1 MIPFINRTADILL
14 SDHIE
19 ARDVNVRE
27 VIDDFRGQ
35 FDNFT
40 DIFEAIVFMAPGRYR
55 ITCKSARKLEVA
67 ENLGLLVRGHPV
79 VFKPISTFKW
89 VNITRLSYGVPDEEI
104 TKAMAIYGP
113 IKLIRSEQYS
123 RVYTGVRNILM
134 EVIND
139 IPTRVRIAG
148 HWCTVHYKGQKRP
161 CFSCGK
167 EGHFSSK
174 CPDKRIQQSPTLPV
188 IPAVVPASVSGASTS
203 GEIETRHVLHDLLL
217 QVSDGL
223 VSGVP
228 LNQNPINDTLVV
240 VEHPASFASVLARD
254 NDNAL
259 LTVPGIVQSSPDQDS
274 SEVINDEVSA
284 VVQRV
289 ASSESVLHV
298 GEDADVPVVSVQEQ
312 SAVLTLESSE
322 VVETNFAEH
331 ADLPLDG
338 TVTGSPRPSK
348 LASKRGSRKSKP
360 RSRSRSPLRDEATHR
375 LSSSTDSSPEDFDD
389 CSFESESA
397 KSQILSPSMG
407 DDGDGKSPDNIF
419 ASLTA
424 SDIWT
429 SPLTQF
435 TPNLPCDPQE
445 RLRFPTEPVA
455 SQASDESSFIS
466 RFFAPSDSP
475 PNGEESS

>member
-19 ARDVNVRE
+19 AHYVNVRE

-40 DIFEAIVFMAPGRYR
+40 ETFEAIVFMAPGRYR
-55 ITCKSARKLEVA
+55 ITCKSPRKLEAA

-79 VFKPISTFKW
+79 SFKPISTFKW

-104 TKAMAIYGP
+104 TKAMAVYGP
-113 IKLIRSEQYS
+113 IKLIHNEQYS

-134 EVIND
+134 EVVHD
-139 IPTRVRIAG
+139 IPMRVRIAG

-174 CPDKRIQQSPTLPV
+174 CPDKHVQPPPTLPV
-188 IPAVVPASVSGASTS
+188 IPTVAPAGVSEASTS
-203 GEIETRHVLHDLLL
+203 GEVETRHVLNDLLS

-223 VSGVP
+223 VNGVT
-228 LNQNPINDTLVV
+228 LNQSSLNDALVV
-240 VEHPASFASVLARD
+240 VEHPASFASVLSRA
-254 NDNAL
+254 NDNAPSD
-259 LTVPGIVQSSPDQDS
+259 VVQSSQDPDIR
-274 SEVINDEVSA
+274 EVIDDEVSA

-289 ASSESVLHV
+289 VLPESVLPV
-298 GEDADVPVVSVQEQ
+298 GDDADVLAGQDQ
-312 SAVLTLESSE
+312 SAELPLESSA
-322 VVETNFAEH
+322 VEEPPLAAH
-331 ADLPLDG
+331 DDLPLGDN
-338 TVTGSPRPSK
+338 GSPPPSK
-348 LASKRGSRKSKP
+348 LTSKRACPRKSKP
-360 RSRSRSPLRDEATHR
+360 RSRSRSPLRDEAPHR
-375 LSSSTDSSPEDFDD
+375 LSSSADSSPEEFDNF
-389 CSFESESA
+389 SFESESVQ
-397 KSQILSPSMG
+397 SPVLSPSMG
-407 DDGDGKSPDNIF
+407 DDGDGGHSPDNIF

-435 TPNLPCDPQE
+435 PPNLPCDPQE
-445 RLRFPTEPVA
+445 RIHFPTEPAA
-455 SQASDESSFIS
+455 SQASEESSFIL